1 MKKYQNK
8 YIIIFI
14 LCVIS
19 SIVQGCKKFLEAPLP
34 IDQLATETVFQ
45 SRSTINSAVNG
56 MYNGMASGTLHANYM
71 RFTYWISDEGIITP
85 LPGTELGDII
95 SGNIVAT
102 NSNLIPWSWFYLPV
116 FRANEIIAK
125 MPTVDPAIMN
135 ETEKK
140 QIIAAAKY
148 VRAYEHFLMANSWGD
163 IPLITST
170 SAAENLTK
178 PRTPIAQVYAA
189 VIKDL
194 TEAAADLPTTV
205 NTSSSLTI
213 HNRFQVMALLAKVH
227 LYLGNWADAEA
238 AASEVINSGQYQL
251 VTGVNNV
258 FRRGSREAIFSFGS
272 TGIGLLFEN
281 RAVVGWLTLPASAG
295 NATTNYCALTN
306 NVMNSFETGDQRRVN
321 GNWVINLFG
330 FNFPN
335 KYLYNSSTAAA
346 TIAAAPQ
353 DFIVQRLAEM
363 YLIRAEA
370 RAQQT
375 KITGTNS
382 AAEDLNLI
390 RTRAGLP
397 NTTANTQAAMLA
409 AIEKERVTEFFCEG
423 HRWYDLKR
431 TNRLNAVLGALPHK
445 SANYKPHYNLWP
457 IPQSEMNTS
466 PNLIQ
471 NPGY

>member
-1 MKKYQNK
+1 MNKYQNK
-8 YIIIFI
+8 YTVIFI
-14 LCVIS
+14 LAVFIL
-19 SIVQGCKKFLEAPLP
+19 ITQGCKKFLEAPLP
-34 IDQLATETVFQ
+34 IDQLATETVFK
-45 SRSTINSAVNG
+45 SRPTILSAVNG
-56 MYNGMASGTLHANYM
+56 MYNGMASGALHGNYI
-71 RFTYWISDEGIITP
+71 RFTYWISDEGVITP
-85 LPGTELGDII
+85 MPGSEVGDII
-95 SGNIVAT
+95 SGNIVPT
-102 NSNLIPWSWFYLPV
+102 NTNLIPWSWFYLPTY
-116 FRANEIIAK
+116 RANELIAK
-125 MPTVDPAIMN
+125 MPSVDPTIMN

-163 IPLITST
+163 VPLITST
-170 SAAENLTK
+170 STSENLTK
-178 PRTPIAQVYAA
+178 PRTPVAQVYAA

-205 NTSSSLTI
+205 NASNSITI
-213 HNRFQVMALLAKVH
+213 HNRYQVLALLAKVH
-227 LYLGNWADAEA
+227 LYLGNWTNAEN
-238 AASEVINSGQYQL
+238 AASEVISSGQYQL

-272 TGIGLLFEN
+272 TGTGLLFDN
-281 RAVVGWLTLPASAG
+281 RTVIGWLTIPASVG
-295 NATTNYCALTN
+295 NATTNYCALTT
-306 NVMNSFETGDQRRVN
+306 NVISSFETGDQRRVN

-335 KYLYNSSTAAA
+335 KYLYNTSAAAA

-370 RAQQT
+370 RAQQS

-390 RTRAGLP
+390 RNRAGLP
-397 NTTANTQAAMLA
+397 NTTATTQATMLA
-409 AIEKERVTEFFCEG
+409 AIEKERVTELFCEG

-431 TNRLNAVLGALPHK
+431 TNRLNTVLGALPHK
-445 SANYKPHYNLWP
+445 AANYKPHYNLWP
-457 IPQSEMNTS
+457 ITQSEMNTS
-466 PNLIQ
+466 PNLTQ